1 MLEILAKAR
10 RPKEKK
16 KGGGEG
22 TLKFSVSES
31 KN

>member
-16 KGGGEG
+16 KGGEG